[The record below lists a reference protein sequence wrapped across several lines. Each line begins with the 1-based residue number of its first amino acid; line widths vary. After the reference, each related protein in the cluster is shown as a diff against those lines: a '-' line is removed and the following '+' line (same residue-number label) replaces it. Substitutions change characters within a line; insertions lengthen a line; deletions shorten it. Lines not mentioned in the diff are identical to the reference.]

1 MRPVVAVTGGGGLV
15 GGALVS
21 ALERSGRAVRRL
33 GRTGGAK
40 PFTLGEPVD
49 ASALEGAAAVI
60 HCAWDFSAVG
70 RDAVFRVN
78 VEGSA
83 ALFKAARRAGVPQV
97 VFVSSVSADPACTSH
112 YGDAKRA
119 AEAAAAAEGALSVRP
134 GLVWSFPPAGLFGA
148 LERLAGALPL
158 LPVFDGGRQP
168 FFTVHA
174 DDLADAL
181 VKALSWEPAGFSA
194 PPALAHPA
202 PVEFQDLLKGLATR
216 RGRKLGTVSVPGG
229 LALTGLRL
237 LEAVGLKPPFR
248 SDSLVGLLHTP
259 VSIDPEPARRL
270 GALFRPFLSEGGPS
284 RENGIIRP

>member
-1 MRPVVAVTGGGGLV
+1 MRPVVAVTGAGGLV
-15 GGALVS
+15 GGALAL

-33 GRTGGAK
+33 GRSGGAT
-40 PFTLGEPVD
+40 PFALGEPVD
-49 ASALEGAAAVI
+49 EAALAGASALV
-60 HCAWDFSAVG
+60 HCAWDFSAD
-70 RDAVFRVN
+70 RRVN
-78 VEGSA
+78 VDGSA
-83 ALFKAARRAGVPQV
+83 LLFKAARRAGVPKLI
-97 VFVSSVSADPACTSH
+97 FVSSVSADPACTSV

-119 AEAAAAAEGALSVRP
+119 AEAAAASEGALSVRP
-134 GLVWSFPPAGLFGA
+134 GLVWSFPPKGLFGA
-148 LERLAGALPL
+148 LERLAGAMPL

-181 VKALSWEPAGFSA
+181 VKALAWENLPA

-202 PVEFQDLLKGLATR
+202 PVEFQDLLKGLAAR

-259 VSIDPEPARRL
+259 SSIDPEPARRL

-284 RENGIIRP
+284 RENAIIRP

>member
-1 MRPVVAVTGGGGLV
+1 MRPVVAVTGAGGLV
-15 GGALVS
+15 GTALAR
-21 ALERSGRAVRRL
+21 ALERSGREVRRL
-33 GRTGGAK
+33 GRSGGAAR
-40 PFTLGEPVD
+40 FVLGEPVD
-49 ASALEGAAAVI
+49 EAALAGAEALI
-60 HCAWDFSAVG
+60 HCAWDFSAIG

-78 VEGSA
+78 VEGSK
-83 ALFKAARRAGVPQV
+83 ALFKAARRAGVPSV
-97 VFVSSVSADPACTSH
+97 VFVSSVSADPACNSD

-119 AEAAAAAEGALSVRP
+119 AESACAAEGGLSVRP

-148 LERLAGALPL
+148 LARLAGALPL

-181 VKALSWEPAGFSA
+181 VKALAWRNPAA

-202 PVEFQDLLKGLATR
+202 PVEFRDLLKGLAAR
-216 RGRKLGTVSVPGG
+216 HGRKLGTVSVPGG
-229 LALTGLRL
+229 LALAGLRA
-237 LEAVGLKPPFR
+237 LEAVGLNPPFR

-259 VSIDPEPARRL
+259 PSIDPEPARRL
-270 GALFRPFLSEGGPS
+270 GALFRPFLSEGGPA

>member
-1 MRPVVAVTGGGGLV
+1 MRPIVAVTGAGGLV
-15 GGALVS
+15 GGALCR
-21 ALERSGRAVRRL
+21 ALESSGRSVRRL
-33 GRTGGAK
+33 GRSGGAAR
-40 PFTLGEPVD
+40 FALGEPVD
-49 ASALEGAAAVI
+49 EGALAGAQALI
-60 HCAWDFSAVG
+60 HCAWDFSAAG
-70 RDAVFRVN
+70 RDLYRVN

-83 ALFKAARRAGVPQV
+83 ALFKAARRAGVPRT

-148 LERLAGALPL
+148 LERLAGALPV

-181 VKALSWEPAGFSA
+181 IKALAWEDLAA

-202 PVEFQDLLKGLATR
+202 PVEFRDLLKGLAAR
-216 RGRKLGTVSVPGG
+216 RGRRLATLSVPGA
-229 LALTGLRL
+229 LAVTGLRA

-259 VSIDPEPARRL
+259 ASIDPEPARSR
-270 GALFRPFLSEGGPS
+270 GAQFRPFLSE
-284 RENGIIRP
+284 NGIIAP